1 MSATMLKAIFRKTG
15 WLSVGIL
22 PFDIDGADKVSKTTK
37 TAQDYLNFTDDT
49 ETGMDR
55 LYMMFS
61 LEYVNIVNYII

>member
-1 MSATMLKAIFRKTG
+1 MLKAIFRKTG
-15 WLSVGIL
+15 WISAGIL

-37 TAQDYLNFTDDT
+37 TAQDFLKFADNT

-61 LEYVNIVNYII
+61 LEYVNFI